1 MIKIG
6 FLINVSNAWLGG
18 VNYYRNLLYALNKV
32 IENDIEVYLFLP
44 KDTDQK
50 LKDEFAL
57 YAKVIE
63 IDFLSKYNLKRIVW
77 KISEKITKSD
87 FVMEFYLRNYKI
99 DVYSHSGLVG
109 LYKAKTINWIPDFQH
124 KHLPNYFQDKDNRL
138 RDKAFKKIVKK
149 SDIVILSSY
158 DALKDFN
165 IFFKN
170 FSSKTRVLQFV
181 SQPGKFNNNYI
192 SDFDILKNKYKI
204 DDDFFIIPN
213 HFWKHKNHLVVFK
226 SMLILKERGINT
238 NLICTGL
245 LEDYRD
251 PNYVESVKLF
261 IQNNS
266 INAKL
271 LGVIE
276 YKDLLVLMK
285 KSISVINPSLFEG
298 WSTTVEECK
307 SLGKNIILSD
317 INIHKEQN
325 PENSVYFNPYDPE
338 ILADILQFHIENR
351 DKVMN
356 LYDFIKFKENLEVRT
371 LSFGKKFQSIIKEVY
386 SRKN

>member
-63 IDFLSKYNLKRIVW
+63 LDFLSKYSLKRIVW

-138 RDKAFKKIVKK
+138 RDKAFNKIAKK
-149 SDIVILSSY
+149 SDVVILSSY

-165 IFFKN
+165 IFFKK

-192 SDFDILKNKYKI
+192 SDFDNLKNKYKI

-307 SLGKNIILSD
+307 SLGKNIILSN

-325 PENSVYFNPYDPE
+325 PENSVYFNPNDPE
-338 ILADILQFHIENR
+338 ILADILQFHIENK
-351 DKVMN
+351 DKVIN
-356 LYDFIKFKENLEVRT
+356 LYDFIKFKENLEFRT

-386 SRKN
+386 SKKN